1 MKKFILSTIILSSAS
16 VCVCARTPRIK
27 YLRLQAP
34 QVNCVQAEM
43 QCVKNAEWAEI
54 RGLPRV
60 QGLNHQGWIKI
71 YPGGSCRVGDMRN
84 CLSRMWQPKVY
95 FFDKNGKEIHQENLT
110 DLHLTQNQSRS
121 LTLQQCE
128 TLVKKVRSRLTELP
142 KVYVVRV
149 VNDANR
155 PGRQKIQLFNKKGM
169 LIASVDVESNVVL
182 RAGDRIP
189 RLEAQK
195 LDHWVSNPRA
205 MEKMKIKRD
214 NKHIHLADII
224 D

>member
-1 MKKFILSTIILSSAS
+1 MKKFILSTIILSTASA
-16 VCVCARTPRIK
+16 CVCARVPRIK
-27 YLRLQAP
+27 YTKLQTL
-34 QVNCVQAEM
+34 QINCVQA
-43 QCVKNAEWAEI
+43 QTNTIKNAEWAEI
-54 RGLPRV
+54 RGLARV
-60 QGLNHQGWIKI
+60 QGLKHQGWIKI
-71 YPGGSCRVGDMRN
+71 YPGGSCRLGGIRN

-110 DLHLTQNQSRS
+110 DLHLTQNQSTS

-128 TLVKKVRSRLTELP
+128 TLVKKVRSRLDVLP

-169 LIASVDVESNVVL
+169 LIASVDVESDVVL
-182 RAGDRIP
+182 KAGDRIP

-195 LDHWVSNPRA
+195 LDHWVSNPRT